1 MNGISSLGMINFVP
15 KTKSIIM
22 MAWEDHEEVIFIHN
36 RLKKEVLFAR
46 ALHGDR

>member
-1 MNGISSLGMINFVP
+1 MINFVP

-36 RLKKEVLFAR
+36 RLEKEVLFAR